1 MCHCRVAW
9 LWAKGGAILL
19 LYACLTPLYIYCLGG
34 LMGHTCHRS
43 RGRKCQG
50 LAKIQE
56 TIFWLGSDRAVVV
69 ALGQDAAYRYSHGNE
84 LLSIKVHTPVVH
96 GMWHPYNPSLR
107 HRNPPSIVHQS
118 LRRRLHAKNLR
129 CLPEASPFQHQY
141 QRQRQ
146 RKAHIRQAHTMAQNA
161 DAKRLQTTD
170 RP

>member
-1 MCHCRVAW
+1 MALGKRWSHSTALRVSYS
-9 LWAKGGAILL
+9 ILYL
-19 LYACLTPLYIYCLGG
+19 LFGWTYGSYLSSI
-34 LMGHTCHRS
+34 S
-43 RGRKCQG
+43 GRKCQG

-69 ALGQDAAYRYSHGNE
+69 ALGQDAAYRHSHGNE

-96 GMWHPYNPSLR
+96 GMWHPYNPPLR

-129 CLPEASPFQHQY
+129 CLPEASPFQYQY
-141 QRQRQ
+141 QRQR
-146 RKAHIRQAHTMAQNA
+146 KTHIRQAHTMAQNA